1 MSQALPRTRP
11 RDPAGMKRL
20 ALGLLLIAAVT
31 YAIATLLE
39 PRHAA
44 WGYVAAFAEAAMVGA
59 VADWFAV
66 VALFRHPLGLPIP
79 HTAIIPANKDR
90 IGENLASF
98 LATHFLA
105 TEQVLAKLEEWDA
118 AGRVA
123 DWLSQPRNA
132 ERVGERLVEVG
143 RWAVGALDD
152 ERVRAFVADLARRGL
167 GQVEVAR
174 LSGQV
179 LEVMTHER
187 RHQELLDGVLV
198 QLARLLGEDSVQ
210 DTITEAIAREI
221 KALKVIGLD
230 QVAARLATRKV
241 VVIIAHTII
250 DMADDPQHQLRRRFD
265 TMVDDFVAR
274 LQQDEALQQRGE
286 RLKQELLANPA
297 LGSYVNQLW
306 AELLA
311 WLQADMAR
319 GDSSIRHS
327 ITRAAQTLGE
337 RLAGDAEVRGWIN
350 GELQAAA
357 PRLIERYREDIGRYI
372 VARVRTWDAR
382 EMTDELE
389 RHIGRDLQF
398 IRINGTLVGGL
409 VGLCIHTVTHWWA

>member
-1 MSQALPRTRP
+1 MSGLGVGLQVRSAS
-11 RDPAGMKRL
+11 GMKRV
-20 ALGLLLIAAVT
+20 ALGLLLLAAAT
-31 YAIATLLE
+31 YALATALE
-39 PRHAA
+39 GRHAA

-59 VADWFAV
+59 IADWFAV
-66 VALFRHPLGLPIP
+66 VALFRHPLGMPIP
-79 HTAIIPANKDR
+79 HTAIIPANKNR
-90 IGENLASF
+90 IGENLATF
-98 LATHFLA
+98 LGTHFLA
-105 TEQVLAKLEEWDA
+105 TEQVLAKLRELDA

-123 DWLSQPRNA
+123 AWLSRPANA
-132 ERVGERLVEVG
+132 ARVGARLVEAG

-167 GQVEVAR
+167 RQVEVAR

-179 LEVMTHER
+179 LEGMTQDR

-198 QLARLLGEDSVQ
+198 QLARLLGEDTVQ
-210 DTITEAIAREI
+210 DTISEAIAREI
-221 KALKVIGLD
+221 KALKYVGLD

-241 VVIIAHTII
+241 VAVVAHTII
-250 DMADDPQHQLRRRFD
+250 DMADDPQHRLRLRFD
-265 TMVDDFVAR
+265 ETVAGFIQR

-286 RLKQELLANPA
+286 ALKNELLDHPA

-306 AELLA
+306 DDLLA
-311 WLQADMAR
+311 WLQADLTR
-319 GDSSIRHS
+319 DDSSIRRR
-327 ITRAAQTLGE
+327 ITAAAQTLGQ

-357 PRLIERYREDIGRYI
+357 PQLIERYRDDIRRYV
-372 VARVRTWDAR
+372 VARVEAWDAR

-409 VGLCIHTVTHWWA
+409 VGLLIHAATHAWR